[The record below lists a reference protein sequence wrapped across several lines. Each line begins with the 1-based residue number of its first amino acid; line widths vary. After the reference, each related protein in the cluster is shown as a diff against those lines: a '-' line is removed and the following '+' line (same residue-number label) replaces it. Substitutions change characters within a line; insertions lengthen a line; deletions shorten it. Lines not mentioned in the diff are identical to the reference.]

1 MDAMMNLNQGDVEKL
16 VDRGFRILE
25 RKEEPA
31 EADWHEFSMVNYFVA
46 SEAAQILFRQ
56 AIERDA
62 SNYRAWLGLGMC
74 LSYTPKLYGE
84 ALDAY
89 LKAKALGPANSEID
103 YELGLLFLR
112 AGNHKIPLCDLN
124 VYDEALRYFLSA
136 RDAGY
141 GPQARI
147 CDCIGTTYSR
157 MGDYAEAAR
166 WFEEAAEHLEREGGW
181 IPSIFYLGAQAYEAL
196 HQYKDALRWYQLIK
210 VKGLGSDEETAKWL
224 DEKIRYYKTIL
235 KNVGAT

>member
-1 MDAMMNLNQGDVEKL
+1 MDAMMNLNPGDVERL

-25 RKEEPA
+25 RKEKP
-31 EADWHEFSMVNYFVA
+31 DWDGEFSMVVHFDPT
-46 SEAAQILFRQ
+46 EAAEIIFRQ

-62 SNYRAWLGLGMC
+62 SNYRAWLGLGIC
-74 LSYTPKLYGE
+74 LSYTPKLLGQ

-89 LKAKALGPANSEID
+89 LKAKALGPADPEID
-103 YELGLLFLR
+103 YELGLLFR
-112 AGNHKIPLCDLN
+112 HAGDHKIPLRDLN
-124 VYDEALRYFLSA
+124 VYEEAVRCFLLA

-141 GPQARI
+141 GSQARI
-147 CDCIGTTYSR
+147 CDCIGTTHSR

-166 WFEEAAEHLEREGGW
+166 WFEEAAAHLEREGGW
-181 IPSIFYLGAQAYEAL
+181 MPSIFYLGAQAYEAL

-224 DEKIRYYKTIL
+224 DEKIGYYKMIL
-235 KNVGAT
+235 KNVGAK